1 MKKHASCLRFQLSF
15 AVTGELSNR
24 FVPVSSDVLCAL
36 RSWFLWLLMD
46 GIQKIARE
54 KFYICRERKGNTN
67 LIFGEKL

>member
-1 MKKHASCLRFQLSF
+1 MKKHTSCLRFQLSF

-36 RSWFLWLLMD
+36 RSWLLMD

-54 KFYICRERKGNTN
+54 KFYICRERRGNTN